1 MIITEKQLIMLFEM
15 GVFLARLN
23 MSGTYWNSPYNKET
37 MINLVNDIINQQSN
51 KLMEIK

>member
-23 MSGTYWNSPYNKET
+23 MSGNYWSPPYSRET
-37 MINLVNDIINQQSN
+37 MIDLVNDIINQQSN
-51 KLMEIK
+51 KLQEIK